1 MAILRLK
8 KGLKEEVLSKSESW
22 RLAEII
28 SGNGRTY
35 IVKYDGHQPGMAEVT
50 ERVPRKVIRP
60 LPPSMDGVMYWSP
73 GDTVEALEDHSWKLA
88 QVSNRATRDYY
99 FVTILGSSKH
109 IIAHKSE
116 LRVRQAWKDNHWV
129 IIQKDAA
136 RFEDGNLVKIVVE
149 EEFNTHV
156 PHPSRKGKNHEV
168 ERQAPHND
176 YCGFVDGQRK
186 RRCIYL
192 SEHKHDSSS
201 HAENGFANAPRELN
215 DAQSVSSSIGNCSPC
230 RSPYTSCCNP
240 ATCRTRDMD
249 NLLDDANACVL
260 AAEEKYNE
268 AMLSTAKRLV
278 AAVEGLPDP
287 GGPKFQE
294 NKRESNFKTREE
306 TEEK

>member
-8 KGLKEEVLSKSESW
+8 KGLKVEVLSRSESW

-28 SGNGRTY
+28 SGNGCTY
-35 IVKYDGHQPGMAEVT
+35 IVKYDGHQPGMAEVA
-50 ERVPRKVIRP
+50 ERVLRKVIRP
-60 LPPSMDGVMYWSP
+60 LPPSMDGMMYWSP
-73 GDTVEALEDHSWKLA
+73 GDTVEALKDHSWKLA

-129 IIQKDAA
+129 IIQKDVA

-156 PHPSRKGKNHEV
+156 LHPSRKGKNHEV
-168 ERQAPHND
+168 ERQAPYND

-186 RRCIYL
+186 RRRIYL
-192 SEHKHDSSS
+192 SEHKHGSSS
-201 HAENGFANAPRELN
+201 HAENGFADAPRELN
-215 DAQSVSSSIGNCSPC
+215 DAHSVSSSV
-230 RSPYTSCCNP
+230 
-240 ATCRTRDMD
+240 
-249 NLLDDANACVL
+249 VL